1 MDLRQHTCS
10 GCPMRTC
17 LKRPREGAWDGQRW
31 GTEAGAGCCPAE
43 RKGAWLGHSR
53 LGYNPGWQGGVV
65 SNLAAVCVSAEMC
78 TLVDR
83 GLGRGS
89 GMHLAHFP

>member
-1 MDLRQHTCS
+1 M
-10 GCPMRTC
+10 
-17 LKRPREGAWDGQRW
+17 
-31 GTEAGAGCCPAE
+31 
-43 RKGAWLGHSR
+43 
-53 LGYNPGWQGGVV
+53 